1 MRGPSSIHYLQAA
14 IGLKFGK
21 RSVFGCGGS
30 LISERFV
37 LTAAHCSYF
46 AE

>member
-1 MRGPSSIHYLQAA
+1 MIGLFSINNLQAA

-21 RSVFGCGGS
+21 RSEFGCGGS

-46 AE
+46 NE